1 MCAADVTERAPP
13 KPPQVATAT
22 TDDTVAAAGLL
33 AGANYLAV
41 LGRLHTFLQPER
53 YLEIGT
59 NTGRS
64 LALAKCSSIA
74 VDPRFKVEAN
84 VIGEKPRCLFY
95 QMPSDRFFRDHSV
108 TQLLGGPVDLA
119 FLDGLHQDQFLLRD
133 FYNTEQVCRPN
144 SIIALHDCIPTDIY
158 RARRSMGDTE
168 ARKLAPEPN
177 AWTGDVWKVLLILK
191 EHRPDLRIH
200 CFDAPPTGLVCITG
214 LDPANTS
221 LRDNYFSLIEQ
232 YGGLDLK
239 VYGLAKFIASL
250 TLTSTRRTEQFHDL
264 TQLFWV

>member
-1 MCAADVTERAPP
+1 MGRRLRERQPGYVRCRCNRTSPP

-119 FLDGLHQDQFLLRD
+119 FLDGLHQYEFLLRD

-144 SIIALHDCIPTDIY
+144 SIIALHDSY
-158 RARRSMGDTE
+158 RPISIAR
-168 ARKLAPEPN
+168 AA
-177 AWTGDVWKVLLILK
+177 AWG
-191 EHRPDLRIH
+191 
-200 CFDAPPTGLVCITG
+200 
-214 LDPANTS
+214 
-221 LRDNYFSLIEQ
+221 
-232 YGGLDLK
+232 
-239 VYGLAKFIASL
+239 
-250 TLTSTRRTEQFHDL
+250 TRRRANWRPSRTPGPAMYGRFC
-264 TQLFWV
+264 